1 MTKLAKHLKLY
12 TKTQKLLIK
21 LHCVKE
27 VIQEIGAV
35 LNIHSQQH
43 RSCSLATVK
52 LHFSCLQY
60 QGEILTE
67 KRGTC
72 DFENINRGYFEGNM
86 SLTY

>member
-1 MTKLAKHLKLY
+1 MTKLAKHVKLY

-35 LNIHSQQH
+35 LNIHSQQK
-43 RSCSLATVK
+43 LFIGKTVK

-60 QGEILTE
+60 QGKILTE
-67 KRGTC
+67 RRAPVTLKHKQR
-72 DFENINRGYFEGNM
+72 
-86 SLTY
+86 LL